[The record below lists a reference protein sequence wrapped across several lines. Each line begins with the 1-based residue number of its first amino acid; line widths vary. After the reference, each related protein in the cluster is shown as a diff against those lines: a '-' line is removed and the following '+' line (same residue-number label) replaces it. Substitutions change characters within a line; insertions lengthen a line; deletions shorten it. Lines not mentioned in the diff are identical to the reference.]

1 MRFHVL
7 SLPHTITRKDYSA
20 CAFTQ
25 KVLKWCK
32 MMLRRGH
39 IVYHY
44 GHKDSE
50 VECTEHIPV
59 TFDED
64 LKIAYGDHDWRK
76 NFFKHN
82 TGDHAHQIFNQRAIV
97 EVGKRKQKNDFVLC
111 FWGYAHRPIF
121 QAHPELI
128 PVEPGIGC
136 TNEPC
141 CPQNIYESYSVM
153 NQIYGMYK
161 RSPHWYDAVIPN
173 YFDPEDFEF
182 NDKPKDYFLFV
193 GRIIGSKGIG
203 IAVDV
208 TKRLGVKLLVAGQ
221 GDLAGVVGSVP
232 DHVEIIGYVEPKQRC
247 EIMKNAKALFAPTHY
262 NEPFGGV
269 MVEALFCGTPVI
281 TTDWGGFAENNLH
294 GVTGYRCRTVEQFT
308 WAAKNIDKISRKS
321 CHDWAMKNFSLE
333 RVGLMYEE
341 YFQTLLKVYNGNGF
355 YQENPDRKELDW
367 LVRYYPETI
376 TREPTLPSPLET
388 VAESQSCDIPEFR
401 SKQLEDKGDAVLTN
415 PVVSEQSLSSNSQV
429 PSSTTDTLPQEV
441 QELPVSIEE
450 SNESR

>member
-7 SLPHTITRKDYSA
+7 SLPHTITRQDYSA

-32 MMLRRGH
+32 MMTQRGH
-39 IVYHY
+39 TVYHY

-50 VECTEHIPV
+50 VICTEHIPV

-64 LKIAYGDHDWRK
+64 LRIAYGDHDWRK

-82 TGDHAHQIFNQRAIV
+82 TSDHAHQIFNQRAIV
-97 EVGKRKQKNDFVLC
+97 EVGIRKQKNDFILC

-121 QAHPELI
+121 QAHPDLI

-141 CPQNIYESYSVM
+141 CPQNIFESYSVM
-153 NQIYGMYK
+153 NQVYGMYK

-173 YFDPEDFEF
+173 YFDPADFEF
-182 NDKPKDYFLFV
+182 NDKPQDYFLFV

-221 GDLAGVVGSVP
+221 GNLADVIGSVP
-232 DHVEIIGYVEPKQRC
+232 DHVEVIGYVEPKQRSDL
-247 EIMKNAKALFAPTHY
+247 MKNAKALIAPTHF

-269 MVEALFCGTPVI
+269 MVESLFCGTPVI
-281 TTDWGGFAENNLH
+281 TSDWGGFAENNLH
-294 GVTGYRCRTVEQFT
+294 GVTGYRCRTTEQFV

-321 CHDWAMKNFSLE
+321 CHEWAMKNFSLE
-333 RVGLMYEE
+333 RVSLMYEE
-341 YFQTLLKVYNGNGF
+341 YFSTLLNIHTGNGF
-355 YQENPDRKELDW
+355 YEENPGRRELNW
-367 LVRYYPETI
+367 LERYYPETV
-376 TREPTLPSPLET
+376 TREPALISPLAIEE
-388 VAESQSCDIPEFR
+388 ASQICDVPVLDPK
-401 SKQLEDKGDAVLTN
+401 SLEKKEDVVLTN
-415 PVVSEQSLSSNSQV
+415 QLVLEQSLPSIVAV
-429 PSSTTDTLPQEV
+429 PSNTSDTAHQEDR
-441 QELPVSIEE
+441 ESPLSIDE
-450 SNESR
+450 

>member
-7 SLPHTITRKDYSA
+7 ALPHTVTRKDYSA

-32 MMLRRGH
+32 MMTERGH
-39 IVYHY
+39 TVYHY

-50 VECTEHIPV
+50 VVCTEHIAV
-59 TFDED
+59 TFNED

-82 TGDHAHQIFNQRAIV
+82 TSDHAHQIFNQRAII
-97 EVGKRKQKNDFVLC
+97 EVGVRKQKNDFILC
-111 FWGYAHRPIF
+111 FWGYAHKPIF

-141 CPQNIYESYSVM
+141 CPQNIFESYSVM
-153 NQIYGMYK
+153 NQVYGQYK

-182 NDKPKDYFLFV
+182 NDKPEDYYLFV

-208 TKRLGVKLLVAGQ
+208 TKRLGAKLLVAGQ
-221 GDLAGVVGSVP
+221 GDFESVVGPLP
-232 DHVEIIGYVEPKQRC
+232 DHVKLIGYVEPKERC
-247 EIMKNAKALFAPTHY
+247 DLMKNAKALFAPTHF

-294 GVTGYRCRTVEQFT
+294 GVTGYRCRTMEQFV
-308 WAAKNIDKISRKS
+308 WAAKNIDNISRKA
-321 CHDWAMKNFSLE
+321 CHEWAMKNFSLQ
-333 RVGLMYEE
+333 RIALMYEE
-341 YFQTLLKVYNGNGF
+341 YFSTLLKIHTGNGF
-355 YQENPDRKELDW
+355 YDENPDRSELDW

-376 TREPTLPSPLET
+376 TREPKSPSPLLI
-388 VAESQSCDIPEFR
+388 AGESQSCDVPEFH
-401 SKQLEDKGDAVLTN
+401 SKPSQEKEDVVITSQ
-415 PVVSEQSLSSNSQV
+415 PVSEQELTSTSQV
-429 PSSTTDTLPQEV
+429 PSNTTETEKQEN
-441 QELPVSIEE
+441 QEPHLSIEE
-450 SNESR
+450 SNENH